1 MSRLMSGICTAVAA
15 VLMLAFLVGTAPRAE
30 ARELDE
36 ILDSKEIRLGYIIYP
51 PLMNRDP
58 QSGELSGVWIEALN
72 FMFESIKIKP
82 VWVEVGWSTF
92 AAALQSDQI
101 DIFVGG
107 SFATPQRSLALAFTR
122 PFAYMGNDVVVR
134 TEDAESRFKDVNEL
148 ADLDQEGLTIASQLG
163 GAPYDY
169 LKAHFTKA
177 KIVGV
182 ESSNQS
188 QASLEVLAGHADAA
202 YWDAFISA
210 RDVQEHPGQ
219 LNSLFGANPLDVSP
233 LAWAIKHKEPELLTF
248 LNTMLEYMETN
259 GTWIEFE
266 KPYRAELGGYFHL
279 KREYVPAG
287 GPSAE

>member
-1 MSRLMSGICTAVAA
+1 MSGIYTAVAA
-15 VLMLAFLVGTAPRAE
+15 ALMLAFLVGTAPKAE

-36 ILDSKEIRLGYIIYP
+36 ILDSKEIHLGYIIYP

-58 QSGELSGVWIEALN
+58 QSGELSGFVIEALN

-107 SFATPQRSLALAFTR
+107 SFATPQRSLALAFTQ

-134 TEDAESRFKDVNEL
+134 TADAESKFKDVKEL

-210 RDVQEHPGQ
+210 RDVQEHPEQ
-219 LNSLFGANPLDVSP
+219 LTSLFGASPLDVSP
-233 LAWAIKHKEPELLTF
+233 LAWAIKHKEPELLAF

-266 KPYRAELGGYFHL
+266 RPYRDELGGYFHV

>member
-1 MSRLMSGICTAVAA
+1 MTRLISRICGGIALIV
-15 VLMLAFLVGTAPRAE
+15 VLALQMGLPQSAQ

-36 ILDSKEIRLGYIIYP
+36 ILDSKEIHLGYIIYP
-51 PLMNRDP
+51 PLMNRDSA
-58 QSGELSGVWIEALN
+58 SGELSGFVVEALN
-72 FMFESIKIKP
+72 SMFEAIKIKP
-82 VWVEVGWSTF
+82 VWIEVSWSTF

-101 DIFVGG
+101 DVFVGG
-107 SFATPQRSLALAFTR
+107 AFATPQRSLALAFTQ

-134 TEDAESRFKDVNEL
+134 TEDAQSKFKDVTKL

-169 LKAHFTKA
+169 LKAHFTHA

-188 QASLEVLAGHADAA
+188 QASMEVLAGHADAA
-202 YWDAFISA
+202 YWDAFVSA
-210 RDVQEHPGQ
+210 RDVQSNPGK
-219 LNSLFGANPLDVSP
+219 LSSLFGANPLDVSAI
-233 LAWAIKHKEPELLTF
+233 AWPIKHHEPDLLAF
-248 LNTMLEYMETN
+248 LNTMLEFMETN
-259 GTWIEFE
+259 GTWLEFE
-266 KPYRAELGGYFHL
+266 KPYRSELGGYFHI

>member
-1 MSRLMSGICTAVAA
+1 MSRVMSGIYTAVAA
-15 VLMLAFLVGTAPRAE
+15 ALMLAFLIGAAPKAE

-36 ILDSKEIRLGYIIYP
+36 ILDSKEIHLGYIIYP

-58 QSGELSGVWIEALN
+58 QSGELSGFVIEALN

-107 SFATPQRSLALAFTR
+107 SFATPQRSLALAFTQ

-134 TEDAESRFKDVNEL
+134 KADAESKFKDVREL

-210 RDVQEHPGQ
+210 RDVQEHPEQ
-219 LNSLFGANPLDVSP
+219 LTSLS
-233 LAWAIKHKEPELLTF
+233 WAIKRKEPELLAF

-266 KPYRAELGGYFHL
+266 RPYRAELGGYFHV